1 VIEMKETKF
10 NCEIKSGGK
19 VIGNQTFTVP
29 YSDLNDVPKN
39 INMTVDGKKVIEMNC
54 NKVK

>member
-1 VIEMKETKF
+1 MKETKF